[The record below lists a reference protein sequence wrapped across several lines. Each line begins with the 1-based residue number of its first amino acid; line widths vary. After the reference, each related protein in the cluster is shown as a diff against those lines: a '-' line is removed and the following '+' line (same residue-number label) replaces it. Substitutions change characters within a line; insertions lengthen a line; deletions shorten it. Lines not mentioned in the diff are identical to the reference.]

1 MLPFQKATADPRPD
15 DLQTKDPKLDS
26 FYNQVNLHRSVICK
40 EIEMAEAWKGKYG
53 KFGTREKLI
62 ERFQFGE
69 HTLLLSTRCQEIVL
83 KISL

>member
-1 MLPFQKATADPRPD
+1 
-15 DLQTKDPKLDS
+15 
-26 FYNQVNLHRSVICK
+26 
-40 EIEMAEAWKGKYG
+40 MAEAWKGKYG